1 VDRDQVRRDWQPGR
15 RQEPRLGQCLSAALW
30 LAAALHCAGAV
41 ACAGAE
47 PAPRAPAGKLQISD
61 SAAAP
66 PEPSGGAALEIIPG
80 RVRSNYISKSDGATA
95 AVDRNAQGWHLTL
108 SAPAAQAQQ
117 KAESAGYCWEITEL
131 NATKFSTLALD
142 LSQVSQP
149 GEIQVR
155 LEQQD
160 ATVQEA
166 KLEYLTQGILVVDL
180 ANYPRVRPALARL
193 CLVASGSPDTAVAT
207 RADFVLRRAMLQ

>member
-1 VDRDQVRRDWQPGR
+1 MDCEQGRRDWQPER
-15 RQEPRLGQCLSAALW
+15 RQEARLGRCLAAASW
-30 LAAALHCAGAV
+30 LAAALHCAGV
-41 ACAGAE
+41 VSCAATE
-47 PAPRAPAGKLQISD
+47 PAPQAPAGKLQISD

-80 RVRSNYISKSDGATA
+80 RVRTNYISKSDGATA
-95 AVDRNAQGWHLTL
+95 TVDRNAQGWHLTL
-108 SAPAAQAQQ
+108 SAPAAQAER

-142 LSQVSQP
+142 LSQVSQA

-180 ANYPRVRPALARL
+180 ANYPLVRPALARL
-193 CLVASGSPDTAVAT
+193 CLVASGSPDTPAAT
-207 RADFVLRRAMLQ
+207 RADFVLRRALLQ